1 MMTSLLSIKAI
12 FVHVCGIIATFDIAF
27 VQKVTALVENFT
39 LILFSLFLFHVVY
52 KFSFNFLYVIAT
64 LNIAFEAVV
73 VVVVVVVVVK
83 YLL

>member
-1 MMTSLLSIKAI
+1 
-12 FVHVCGIIATFDIAF
+12 
-27 VQKVTALVENFT
+27 
-39 LILFSLFLFHVVY
+39 VVY